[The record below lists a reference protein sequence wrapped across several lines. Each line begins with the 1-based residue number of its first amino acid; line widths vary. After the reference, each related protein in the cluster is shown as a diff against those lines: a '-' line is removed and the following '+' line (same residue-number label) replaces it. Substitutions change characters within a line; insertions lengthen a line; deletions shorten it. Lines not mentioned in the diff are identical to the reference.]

1 MFQSKKTVNLPIEK
15 KVLIMDK
22 KLTIINI
29 VLVLVAIFLAYKVY
43 DSISQPVKFENEK
56 TVREHKVVQNL
67 KDIRSTQVL
76 FKQSYN
82 RYTANFDSL
91 IEYIRSGVLPVV
103 NIIPDPND
111 TTFTK
116 TINDTVGYIK
126 VADSL
131 FKDRAHFD
139 VEALRYIPFTD
150 KQEFEIQAGYI
161 MRGGMSI
168 PVFEAK
174 APYKSYLNGLDPQR
188 IRNAAAQQEAV
199 DKYAGMKVGSMNE
212 ASIDG
217 NWENL

>member
-1 MFQSKKTVNLPIEK
+1 MNRN
-15 KVLIMDK
+15 
-22 KLTIINI
+22 LTIINI
-29 VLVLVAIFLAYKVY
+29 VLALVAVFLGYKVF
-43 DSISQPVKFENEK
+43 DSIRQPLVFENTKKE
-56 TVREHKVVQNL
+56 REVKVVQNL
-67 KDIRSTQVL
+67 KDIRNAQVL

-91 IEYIRSGVLPVV
+91 IEFINSGELPVV

-116 TINDTVGYIK
+116 TINDTVAYIK

-131 FKDRAHFD
+131 FRDRHNFD
-139 VEALRYIPFTD
+139 IDALRYIPFSENV
-150 KQEFEIQAGYI
+150 EFEIQAGYI
-161 MRGGMSI
+161 TRGGMQV

-174 APYKSYLNGLDPQR
+174 APYNTYLIGLDRQR
-188 IRNAAAQQEAV
+188 IRNAAALQEGV
-199 DKYAGMKVGSMNE
+199 NKYAGMKVGSMDE

>member
-1 MFQSKKTVNLPIEK
+1 
-15 KVLIMDK
+15 MDK

-56 TVREHKVVQNL
+56 AAREVKVVQNL

-91 IEYIRSGVLPVV
+91 IEYIRSGELPVV

-116 TINDTVGYIK
+116 TINDTVGYIR

-131 FKDRAHFD
+131 FKNRHNFNL
-139 VEALRYIPFTD
+139 ETLRYIPFTNN
-150 KQEFEIQAGYI
+150 QEFEIEAGYI
-161 MRGGMSI
+161 TRGGMNV

-174 APYKSYLNGLDPQR
+174 APYKTYLNGLDPQR
-188 IRNAAAQQEAV
+188 IRNAAAQRENLE
-199 DKYAGMKVGSMNE
+199 KYPGMKVGSMTE
-212 ASIDG
+212 PSTDG

>member
-1 MFQSKKTVNLPIEK
+1 
-15 KVLIMDK
+15 MDK

-29 VLVLVAIFLAYKVY
+29 VLVLLAIFLAYKVY

-56 TVREHKVVQNL
+56 TARELKVVQNL

-91 IEYIRSGVLPVV
+91 IEYIRSGELPVV

-116 TINDTVGYIK
+116 TINDTVGFVK

-131 FKDRAHFD
+131 FRGRHNFN
-139 VEALRYIPFTD
+139 VEALRYIPFTNN
-150 KQEFEIQAGYI
+150 QEFEIQAGYI
-161 MRGGMSI
+161 MRGGMHV
-168 PVFEAK
+168 PVFEVK
-174 APYKSYLNGLDPQR
+174 AHYNTYLNGLDEQR
-188 IRNAAAQQEAV
+188 IRNAAAQRENL
-199 DKYAGMKVGSMNE
+199 DKYPGMKVGSMTE
-212 ASIDG
+212 PSTDG